1 LAHAIQHGLC
11 LLTANHKDFDDLH
24 MLIQAAG
31 GKHAGILI
39 VRYDNDVGRDMKS
52 KDVVIAVGKLERS
65 GLEVANQTHILNHW
79 R

>member
-1 LAHAIQHGLC
+1 
-11 LLTANHKDFDDLH
+11 